1 MIREMKSLINLLHRQ
16 VESCVPSLH
25 FDEYWPVHVF
35 PNNSIIFSNPFL
47 GLLLLL
53 PTDAESWRT
62 ETDSSHPFPPP
73 SPPVP
78 VRRPTVQP
86 RASSTL
92 QALLR
97 LGIQSI
103 SQPQTQSLCSTMI
116 VKATHY
122 FPFYYM
128 AAQPERKH
136 EIPPLPK
143 GELRPYQCARQPIA
157 LLIRP
162 ARQQVDTCVDQCAFK
177 PSQVWCITQQPVT
190 TIKIPVNG
198 NCQFH
203 YHNIVIPQTLFQRPC
218 QWPCYL
224 CIYLFIVSNLFNFI
238 YLTFWCVT
246 LLFFSLC

>member
-1 MIREMKSLINLLHRQ
+1 
-16 VESCVPSLH
+16 
-25 FDEYWPVHVF
+25 
-35 PNNSIIFSNPFL
+35 
-47 GLLLLL
+47 
-53 PTDAESWRT
+53 
-62 ETDSSHPFPPP
+62 
-73 SPPVP
+73 
-78 VRRPTVQP
+78 
-86 RASSTL
+86 
-92 QALLR
+92 
-97 LGIQSI
+97 
-103 SQPQTQSLCSTMI
+103 
-116 VKATHY
+116 
-122 FPFYYM
+122 M

-136 EIPPLPK
+136 KIPPLPK
-143 GELRPYQCARQPIA
+143 GELRPYQCAWQPIA

-162 ARQQVDTCVDQCAFK
+162 TRQQVDTCVDQCAFK

-246 LLFFSLC
+246 LLSFFSVLTWILKFAHVSVIFLYLSICLIHPLQKHSSTSFT